1 VCVTAAERRRRGPA
15 SRCGHR
21 PHRRAAGLGE
31 GSGLRH
37 LAPDPAAVPGPVLN
51 GKVAGVATGVR
62 AARHRAVVV
71 ADDDVRYDAATLRR
85 LLARLRGAQLVAPQ
99 NVLEPSSWHA
109 RWDTWRTLVNRAFGM
124 DPPAYDSLAQPA
136 RLAAELA
143 LLPAAVAATR
153 RHPAA
158 LAVGAAAIAVVAE
171 VGRRRHG
178 GRAVYGPAA
187 ALWAPPWAAERAVP
201 AWAALG
207 YRLRGGVPYRGR
219 RLAVAAHS
227 PRRLARRPGSG
238 VSRWAGTP
246 SAGCRP
252 PCS

>member
-1 VCVTAAERRRRGPA
+1 VLFENLELVRTV
-15 SRCGHR
+15 
-21 PHRRAAGLGE
+21 RAAG
-31 GSGLRH
+31 
-37 LAPDPAAVPGPVLN
+37 
-51 GKVAGVATGVR
+51 GVVR
-62 AARHRAVVV
+62 AAPDLYV
-71 ADDDVRYDAATLRR
+71 T
-85 LLARLRGAQLVAPQ
+85 LLAPTTRCF
-99 NVLEPSSWHA
+99 LEQRRRQS
-109 RWDTWRTLVNRAFGM
+109 
-124 DPPAYDSLAQPA
+124 YDSLAQPA

-227 PRRLARRPGSG
+227 PRRPARRPGSG